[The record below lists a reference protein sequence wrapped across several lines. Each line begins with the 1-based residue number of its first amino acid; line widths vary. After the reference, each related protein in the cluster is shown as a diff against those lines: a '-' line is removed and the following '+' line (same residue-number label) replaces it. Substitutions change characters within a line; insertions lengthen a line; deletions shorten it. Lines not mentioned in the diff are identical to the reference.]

1 MMKVGRLSGA
11 TKGGRQV
18 SSAHLQKVDGTFLPP
33 SPPPKVGGF
42 TLLEKVY
49 DGSISTVFKARQD
62 RLGRLVALK
71 LLAEVPPPADVIL
84 ERFNRAAYVIAQTVH
99 SNLPVLYESGTADGY
114 HYAALEFV
122 AGQSAQEMVYQR
134 GRLSERRA
142 TYIGWQAARA
152 LAALHDK
159 GIIHRNVKPKNILVD
174 ASGKVCL
181 VGLGLA
187 KCDAACFSRHL
198 DARTIGTPHFM
209 APEMIRGNCTDP
221 RSDLYSLGAT
231 LYALVTGRPP
241 FDQGAP
247 AAVMAKHLYEA
258 PPRLKSLQPELTPE
272 FVELV
277 EQLLVKD
284 PARRLGSAR
293 EASERLERLAQR
305 FARERAEGWP
315 ASGPEPSLRKR
326 TFMGPLALWAGAA
339 LLTLAAGAILCGMA
353 LWRLTG
359 STEVPALAPAVAPE
373 ADSLERTAFEE
384 LTRREAVFAA
394 QPRVGLDAWQDYLQ
408 RHPDAS
414 AERRCLAHMQ
424 IERLRE
430 RLRRAPSHG
439 DAARDLDF

>member
-1 MMKVGRLSGA
+1 
-11 TKGGRQV
+11 
-18 SSAHLQKVDGTFLPP
+18 
-33 SPPPKVGGF
+33 
-42 TLLEKVY
+42 VY
-49 DGSISTVFKARQD
+49 DGSISTVYKARQD

-71 LLAEVPPPADVIL
+71 LLTEYPPPADVIL
-84 ERFNRAAYVIAQTVH
+84 ERFNRAAYVTAQAVH

-122 AGQSAQEMVYQR
+122 TGQSAQEMVYQR

-142 TYIGWQAARA
+142 THIGWQVARA

-174 ASGKVCL
+174 GSGKVCL

-231 LYALVTGRPP
+231 LFALVAGRPP

-258 PPRLKSLQPELTPE
+258 PPSLKSLQPDLSNE
-272 FVELV
+272 FIDFV
-277 EQLLVKD
+277 EQLMVKD

-293 EASERLERLAQR
+293 EAAERLENLAQR
-305 FARERAEGWP
+305 FNKERVEGWP
-315 ASGPEPSLRKR
+315 APGPVQTLRR
-326 TFMGPLALWAGAA
+326 RASMGPLALLIGAA
-339 LLTLAAGAILCGMA
+339 LMALSAGAVLCGIA
-353 LWRLTG
+353 LWRMTGHSELPPPAPLT
-359 STEVPALAPAVAPE
+359 TPEAAPAE
-373 ADSLERTAFEE
+373 QMAFEQ
-384 LTRREAVFAA
+384 LTQREAVFATK
-394 QPRVGLDAWQDYLQ
+394 PELGLQAWQDYLQ
-408 RHPDAS
+408 RYPDAS
-414 AERRCLAHMQ
+414 AERRCLGRMQ
-424 IERLRE
+424 VERLRE
-430 RLRRAPSHG
+430 RMNRAQRQG
-439 DAARDLDF
+439 DTGRDLDF